1 MSQYLEK
8 AIKYGRLPVE
18 TEGQEDEE
26 DEELDG
32 NIYNEAFRVG
42 DPFTNNLPDIRSVEG
57 RLDKEGRAHGQCL
70 VTLTTGDEIG
80 GSWRNGRREGLCTTT
95 GPSLEQRGIESIRGR
110 QTSPEELVLVFALYY
125 WCLLS

>member
-18 TEGQEDEE
+18 AEGQEDEE

-57 RLDKEGRAHGQCL
+57 RLDKEDRAHGHCL

-110 QTSPEELVLVFALYY
+110 QTSPWLRGGGVI
-125 WCLLS
+125 